1 MVLIPMS
8 AYGSLAALTAEH
20 DLMTAARNL
29 KARPVY
35 FSTEQLQE
43 IAAECIPAGR
53 KATAE
58 SYLYQI
64 HGEVIPPSEYLD
76 RVFGLDLVINYRGWL
91 IGLDVTLDPG
101 ALAAKQR
108 KQQYLAG
115 AYAKLGLDKWGVIV
129 APCPDL
135 KATLSAIIKG

>member
-1 MVLIPMS
+1 MS

-20 DLMTAARNL
+20 DLMNAARSL
-29 KARPVY
+29 KASFVS
-35 FSTEQLQE
+35 FSIEQLQE

-58 SYLYQI
+58 RYLQEI

-76 RVFGLDLVINYRGWL
+76 RVFGLDLVINYRGWV
-91 IGLDVTLDPG
+91 IGLDVTLDPQ

-115 AYAKLGLDKWGVIV
+115 AYSRLGLDKWGLVV

-135 KATLSAIIKG
+135 KATLSQIIKG

>member
-1 MVLIPMS
+1 MTS
-8 AYGSLAALTAEH
+8 YASLAALTAEH
-20 DLMTAARNL
+20 NIMSQARDI
-29 KARPVY
+29 KARLVY
-35 FSTEQLQE
+35 FSTEQLQAV
-43 IAAECIPAGR
+43 AAECIPAQR

-76 RVFGLDLVINYRGWL
+76 RVFGLDLVINYRGWV
-91 IGLDVTLDPG
+91 IGLDVTLDPQ

-115 AYAKLGLDKWGVIV
+115 AYSRLGLDKWGVII

-135 KATLSAIIKG
+135 KVTLSSIIKS

>member
-1 MVLIPMS
+1 MTS
-8 AYGSLAALTAEH
+8 YASLAALTAEH
-20 DLMTAARNL
+20 NVVTQARSL
-29 KARPVY
+29 KAKPVY
-35 FSTEQLQE
+35 FSLEQLQE
-43 IAAECIPAGR
+43 IAAECIPAQM

-129 APCPDL
+129 APCTDL
-135 KATLSAIIKG
+135 KATLSQIIKG